1 MNFAQV
7 CGAVTCAVG
16 VFVGC
21 GGDRE
26 ESTSSVEA
34 ASTGAHCWSV
44 KIISPMNT
52 ARRSIESP
60 ITLRSEVACGNG
72 VVGETQFWVK
82 PNGAR
87 TWTKLPGYTTTEMTW
102 TPPKEGAWN
111 VTAVARAVGS
121 GATNDVRAPAITI
134 L

>member
-7 CGAVTCAVG
+7 CGVVTCAV
-16 VFVGC
+16 VAVAGC
-21 GGDRE
+21 EGDRE

-34 ASTGAHCWSV
+34 ASTAAQCWAV
-44 KIISPMNT
+44 KITSPMNT
-52 ARRSIESP
+52 SRRSIDAP
-60 ITLRSEVACGNG
+60 ITLRAEVTCPSG

-87 TWTKLPGYTTTEMTW
+87 TWTKLPGYSTTEATW
-102 TPPKEGAWN
+102 SS
-111 VTAVARAVGS
+111 ARSAAIAPS
-121 GATNDVRAPAITI
+121 WLKPLATSP